1 MLPSDMNLK
10 IRSRTAGYNNK
21 ILVSDGKFILGKN
34 EQVNS
39 LETAA
44 MKSHKYS
51 KTNPLQGLTQ
61 KPNISHNKKQK
72 PHTVT
77 HNEEKKIA
85 FVLFMAGG
93 FAIWNIFR

>member
-1 MLPSDMNLK
+1 MSGTV
-10 IRSRTAGYNNK
+10 RYNNK
-21 ILVSDGKFILGKN
+21 ILVSNGKFNLGKN
-34 EQVNS
+34 EKVNS

-51 KTNPLQGLTQ
+51 KINSLQGLT
-61 KPNISHNKKQK
+61 KPTISHGVTQHRVHKKQE

-77 HNEEKKIA
+77 HNEEKIA

-93 FAIWNIFR
+93 FAIWNIFQ